1 MDLSS
6 FKLDIDELV
15 NEFVEG
21 EFTTLADM
29 KRVWLSRKF
38 TYIFEASPPT
48 KLAFFMQSLY
58 AHTIGL
64 VYFDKVVLC
73 AVPYY
78 EAVALVFLVA
88 YLNGELKKLKTL
100 VINAKEH
107 GIKVV
112 PVLVKRMLEKNMFLF
127 GFVDLN
133 EGSVSETVNQL
144 TELQDARVQVAYK
157 KLFDDTRIEQFLH
170 MDMVC
175 CIDPHVKVLP
185 RLWIELHLQG
195 MEFDLDMLKNMSTEY
210 AEAKKLAIREASMA
224 VDVQNIQHISEDR
237 EFIGGEIER
246 ITENWNVQ
254 RQVFYQ
260 QTGLNER
267 YAEKDEQQH
276 QPQHKKHEQ
285 QDDVGDEFSH
295 QLELQLIEEEQL
307 QQKQEDD
314 ESSHG
319 LEV

>member
-1 MDLSS
+1 MDLSP
-6 FKLDIDELV
+6 FKLDIDELI

-58 AHTIGL
+58 AHTIGHMISTSSL
-64 VYFDKVVLC
+64 SQRLGGLYCLYCLYETQPFKPPFKIYFSL
-73 AVPYY
+73 
-78 EAVALVFLVA
+78 
-88 YLNGELKKLKTL
+88 GELKKLKTL
-100 VINAKEH
+100 VINSKEH

-112 PVLVKRMLEKNMFLF
+112 PALVKRMLEKNTFLF
-127 GFVDLN
+127 GFVDLH
-133 EGSVSETVNQL
+133 EGSVSETVNEL

-170 MDMVC
+170 MDM
-175 CIDPHVKVLP
+175 
-185 RLWIELHLQG
+185 G
-195 MEFDLDMLKNMSTEY
+195 MEFDLEMLKKMSTEY
-210 AEAKKLAIREASMA
+210 AEAKKHAIREANKA
-224 VDVQNIQHISEDR
+224 VDVKNIQHISDDR
-237 EFIGGEIER
+237 EFIGDEVER

-260 QTGLNER
+260 QTGLNQR
-267 YAEKDEQQH
+267 HAKKDEQQH

-285 QDDVGDEFSH
+285 QDDDFGDEFSH

-307 QQKQEDD
+307 QQKEEDD
-314 ESSHG
+314 ESNHE
-319 LEV
+319 LEL